1 VWYCKSVGPATRP
14 SAVLERSAF
23 PTGYAARDVA
33 RLLGLSIAQIRAY
46 VHAGFIAPRRGPH
59 GEFRFSFQDLVL
71 LRTAKE
77 LIAQR
82 VTPRRV
88 RLALRKLR
96 DELPQ
101 GRPLSAVS
109 IVAEGGRVIV
119 HDGRGRWNPESGQ
132 QLFSFAVSEIAD
144 KVAPLAERKAE
155 QAREAGAALRAEDWF
170 ELGCELEASSPNE
183 ARDAYRR
190 AVELAPEHA
199 DAHTILGRLLHEAGE
214 LAAAEAHYRRA
225 LGSDS
230 EDLTALFNLGVVL
243 GDLDRP
249 EEAVA
254 AYQRVIA
261 ADPDYADAHYNLAR
275 LYERLGRAVA
285 AVRHLRIYRALSRRR

>member
-1 VWYCKSVGPATRP
+1 MN
-14 SAVLERSAF
+14 
-23 PTGYAARDVA
+23 GYTSSEVA
-33 RLLGLSIAQIRAY
+33 KLLGLTVGRIRGL
-46 VHAGFIAPRRGPH
+46 VRSGFLEPDRGPR
-59 GEFRFSFQDLVL
+59 GELRFSFQDVVL

-88 RLALRKLR
+88 RTALRKLR
-96 DELPQ
+96 AELPQ

-109 IVAEGGRVIV
+109 IVAEGGRLVV
-119 HDGRGRWNPESGQ
+119 RDGRAQWNPESGQ
-132 QLFSFAVSEIAD
+132 QMFSFAVSEIAA

-155 QAREAGAALRAEDWF
+155 AAREASPALRAEEWF
-170 ELGCELEASSPNE
+170 ELGCELEASSPDD

-199 DAHTILGRLLHEAGE
+199 DALTNLGRLLHEAGE

-225 LGSDS
+225 LAGGSD
-230 EDLTALFNLGVVL
+230 DLTAMFNLGVVL
-243 GDLDRP
+243 DDLGRS

-261 ADPDYADAHYNLAR
+261 ADPDYADAHYNVAR
-275 LYERLGRAVA
+275 LYERMGRGVA
-285 AVRHLRIYRALSRRR
+285 AVRHLRIYRRLIEGR